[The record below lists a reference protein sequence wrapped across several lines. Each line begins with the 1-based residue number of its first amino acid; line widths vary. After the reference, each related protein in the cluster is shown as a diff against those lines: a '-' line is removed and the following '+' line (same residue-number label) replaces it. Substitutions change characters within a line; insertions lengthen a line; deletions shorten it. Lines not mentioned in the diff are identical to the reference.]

1 METRISEELLKRI
14 RWKVDAGIYESVDEV
29 LERALDL
36 LDQRDVAVE
45 LVRDLVQE
53 SISDFE
59 AGRYKTYSKE
69 NRDELL
75 EDIKQRELELESE
88 RRRKRS
94 NRWTGTIYQTPPLLI
109 SRAFAAIFE
118 EGAANRWLVE

>member
-75 EDIKQRELELESE
+75 EDIKQRELGLESE

-94 NRWTGTIYQTPPLLI
+94 N
-109 SRAFAAIFE
+109 
-118 EGAANRWLVE
+118 

>member
-45 LVRDLVQE
+45 LVRDLVQQ

-88 RRRKRS
+88 KRRKRS
-94 NRWTGTIYQTPPLLI
+94 NP
-109 SRAFAAIFE
+109 
-118 EGAANRWLVE
+118 

>member
-88 RRRKRS
+88 KRRKRS
-94 NRWTGTIYQTPPLLI
+94 NP
-109 SRAFAAIFE
+109 
-118 EGAANRWLVE
+118 

>member
-45 LVRDLVQE
+45 LVRELVQE

-59 AGRYKTYSKE
+59 AGRYKTYSNE

-75 EDIKQRELELESE
+75 WDIKQRELELESE
-88 RRRKRS
+88 KRRKRS
-94 NRWTGTIYQTPPLLI
+94 N
-109 SRAFAAIFE
+109 
-118 EGAANRWLVE
+118 

>member
-69 NRDELL
+69 NCDELL

-88 RRRKRS
+88 KRRKRS
-94 NRWTGTIYQTPPLLI
+94 NP
-109 SRAFAAIFE
+109 
-118 EGAANRWLVE
+118 